1 MEIILYI
8 LSFAVILIAQ
18 AVFSST
24 YRKYKRVKNAKGY
37 TGFDIART
45 ILDNKGYNDIM
56 VLETTGIATDHYD
69 PVHKV
74 IRLSKE
80 VYSGNSIASASI
92 AAHECGHV
100 VQHKTKYVMMN
111 VRSVIVP
118 FANFAT
124 RFGYIVIVIGF
135 ISSIFNIV
143 MFGII
148 LLCVILVFQLVT
160 LPVEFDASR
169 RANEMLN
176 EYQLIENKDSKK
188 IKRMLNAAALT
199 YVASLFSSMLQILR
213 LLLSANRR

>member
-8 LSFAVILIAQ
+8 LSIAVVLIAQ

-24 YRKYKRVKNAKGY
+24 YRKYKRVKNTKGY
-37 TGFDIART
+37 TGFDVART

-56 VLETTGIATDHYD
+56 VLETTGIVTDHYD

-100 VQHKTKYVMMN
+100 VQHKTKYAMMN
-111 VRSVIVP
+111 VRSAIVP

-135 ISSIFNIV
+135 ISSAFNIV

-188 IKRMLNAAALT
+188 IKSMLNAAALT